1 MSRKGLRGHLAAAG
15 LLIALALAGPIASA
29 EACSGALQTPPELT
43 APEAKQAVICLI
55 NHRRAHFGDRK
66 LHGNSLLTTAAE
78 DHSASMNN
86 LNYFSHDSSSD
97 GSPVSRITSTGYLAG
112 ASFWMVGENLR
123 WGTGPLA
130 SPKSVVAAWMK
141 SAEHRH
147 VMLTGTFREIGIG
160 FVPGSPTGTDE
171 AAAAIYTADF
181 GFRH

>member
-29 EACSGALQTPPELT
+29 
-43 APEAKQAVICLI
+43 
-55 NHRRAHFGDRK
+55 
-66 LHGNSLLTTAAE
+66 
-78 DHSASMNN
+78 
-86 LNYFSHDSSSD
+86 
-97 GSPVSRITSTGYLAG
+97 G

-123 WGTGPLA
+123 WGTGSLA

-160 FVPGSPTGTDE
+160 FAPGSPTGTDE